1 MAIWPFNR
9 KQKIDQ
15 SLLPD
20 EVSEYY
26 KGGKNQKR
34 GSWLLA
40 LGTMIVTAFLA
51 VALFFGGRWVF
62 QTIFDNDDENTQT
75 TEQASDNQVEVKVT
89 EPTANTDDSTN
100 NSTNS
105 DTDSTSD
112 SQSDSDTSTSTSD
125 NSAAS
130 EQQTPTTGGINEIPD
145 TGPGDGGLQ

>member
-1 MAIWPFNR
+1 MAIWPFNK
-9 KQKIDQ
+9 KQKIDE

-40 LGTMIVTAFLA
+40 LGTMLVTAFLA
-51 VALFFGGRWVF
+51 VVLFFAGRWVF
-62 QTIFDNDDENTQT
+62 QTIFDNDDEDTQT

-125 NSAAS
+125 NSTVN